1 MISRTALALAVVVG
15 GITAAS
21 AVSAPTLDSLRLP
34 KQIAA
39 QQGHARFLVGVRL
52 SEPARL
58 TVQVVS
64 AKDQAVVQ
72 SFTDTTA
79 RPAGRSYMRIEA
91 VDNLGY
97 QLPAAAYRLR
107 IQAIGNNGEVG
118 RMIEGSF
125 RLRLNPAHGRF
136 DAYAVPLWK
145 VVRGQNRLG
154 ARIRGQFV
162 AVVGP
167 RGAVAQAGIRRGD
180 VITHIG
186 GTAVDTPGAYAT
198 ALRAMPAEKP
208 VAVTYVRRGQTV
220 ETEVTPRPD
229 WEAAPNYAA
238 SLSVATRREPR
249 SLALAFARVS
259 EQLDDDKVAEAR
271 ALLRAWPRAWRL
283 SPPGQYLD
291 GRLQASGDRWKQA
304 LGAYNRA
311 LKKDATVAAVE
322 LGRAI
327 ALIEMGNA
335 RRAIGV
341 LKSAERIDPKD
352 AEIAGYQA
360 YAYLRAELGARA
372 VPAAQRAVSL
382 DRFYADGY
390 LPLGIALL
398 GLDQRAPGVQ
408 ALRRGLILLED
419 AERANRLIATYLNP
433 TDP

>member
-1 MISRTALALAVVVG
+1 MIFRTALALAVAVG
-15 GITAAS
+15 GFAAAS

-34 KQIAA
+34 KKISA

-52 SEPARL
+52 SEPAKL
-58 TVQVVS
+58 TVQVVN
-64 AKDQAVVQ
+64 AKDQTVVQ
-72 SFTDTTA
+72 TFTDAKA
-79 RPAGRSYMRIEA
+79 RPAGRAYMRIEG

-107 IQAIGNNGEVG
+107 IQAIADSGEVG
-118 RMIEGSF
+118 TMLEGSF
-125 RLRLNPAHGRF
+125 RLSLNPPHGRF

-145 VVRGQNRLG
+145 VFRSQNRIG
-154 ARIRGQFV
+154 ARVRGQFV

-167 RGAVAQAGIRRGD
+167 RGAVAQAGLRRGD

-186 GTAVDTPGAYAT
+186 GTPVDTPGAYAT

-208 VAVTYVRRGQTV
+208 VAVTYIRRGQTV
-220 ETEVTPRPD
+220 ETEVTARPD
-229 WEAAPNYAA
+229 WEAAPDYGA
-238 SLSVATRREPR
+238 SLAVATRREPK
-249 SLALAFARVS
+249 SLALAFARVL
-259 EQLDDDKVAEAR
+259 EHLDNDEVDEAR
-271 ALLRAWPRAWRL
+271 AALRAWPRAWRQ
-283 SPPGQYLD
+283 SAPGQYLD
-291 GRLQASGDRWKQA
+291 GELLAAGDRWKQA

-311 LKKDATVAAVE
+311 RKKDATIAAVE

-327 ALIEMGNA
+327 AVIEMGNP

-341 LKSAERIDPKD
+341 LKAAERADSKD

-360 YAYLRAELGARA
+360 YAYLRAERGDLA
-372 VPAAQRAVSL
+372 VPAAQRGVAL
-382 DRFYADGY
+382 DRYYADAY

-398 GLDQRAPGVQ
+398 GLEQRAPGVK